1 MECLTDPIAWWVEPF
16 TTNVFM
22 RNALW
27 AGLLA
32 VAATSVVGTWVVLRG
47 MSFLGDALAHGVLPG
62 IAIAFAFRRHLR
74 PSHSSPRHASRPV
87 AVHCSVAAC
96 RDQATS
102 APAGSRRSAG
112 RRLASMPMSCETI
125 DYETNDRVGHIRF
138 SRPEG
143 ANAVSPAFAADLRQV
158 MLDVNYDDSVKAV
171 AVTAEGKGFC
181 GGGDPKLFAG
191 WGDDLAPQAHRM
203 LMDFH
208 SAIQLMNRIPKPF
221 VAGVRGA
228 AGGAGLS
235 LTSAFDL
242 VISGESAKYTM
253 AYTRAAMTPDGTSS
267 YFLAR
272 HIGLRRMLDLTLT
285 NRVLSAA
292 EAEAWGL
299 VNRVVPHGELADA
312 AAEWAAR
319 LAVGPTRS
327 FMLAKWLV
335 NRSLDVDRAA
345 MIQNEAIAV
354 ELNARTADAAEG
366 VASFLE
372 RRPPRWRGH

>member
-1 MECLTDPIAWWVEPF
+1 
-16 TTNVFM
+16 
-22 RNALW
+22 
-27 AGLLA
+27 
-32 VAATSVVGTWVVLRG
+32 
-47 MSFLGDALAHGVLPG
+47 
-62 IAIAFAFRRHLR
+62 
-74 PSHSSPRHASRPV
+74 
-87 AVHCSVAAC
+87 
-96 RDQATS
+96 
-102 APAGSRRSAG
+102 
-112 RRLASMPMSCETI
+112 MPMSFETI

-171 AVTAEGKGFC
+171 AVTAEGKVFC
-181 GGGDPKLFAG
+181 GGGDLKLFAG
-191 WGDDLAPQAHRM
+191 WGEDLAPQAHRM

-242 VISGESAKYTM
+242 VISGESAKFTM

-285 NRVLSAA
+285 NRVLSAS
-292 EAEAWGL
+292 EAEDWGL
-299 VNRVVPHGELADA
+299 VNRVVPDDEVDDAALELAGQLAAGAADA
-312 AAEWAAR
+312 
-319 LAVGPTRS
+319 LGQ
-327 FMLAKWLV
+327 AKRVIYNGADQTLETAGEYEA
-335 NRSLDVDRAA
+335 DKITAA
-345 MIQNEAIAV
+345 MLSADGLEGIA
-354 ELNARTADAAEG
+354 AFAEK
-366 VASFLE
+366 
-372 RRPPRWRGH
+372 RPPRFR